1 MTSMNEDKRQLPDH
15 ERDATR
21 LRYNRIAKFYDL
33 LEVFDERRFRPWRL
47 SLLARSAGRVLE
59 VGVGT
64 GKNFPFY
71 PAGVAVTGVD
81 VAEKMLAVARQR
93 AARMNLP
100 VNLILGDVQALPFRD
115 DTFDTAVSAFVFCS
129 VPDPIRGLCE
139 LRRVVRPEGRILLLE
154 HMQAR
159 RPEAGVLERIWGR
172 LAGGLLGPEI
182 RNKMDL
188 ARVRQAG
195 LEIESIEPRQDE
207 ENVQEIVARPNKVIV
222 QGAGMAA

>member
-1 MTSMNEDKRQLPDH
+1 MNGDTRQPPDR
-15 ERDATR
+15 ERNAAR
-21 LRYNRIAKFYDL
+21 LRYNRIARFYDL

-71 PAGVAVTGVD
+71 PSGVALTGID
-81 VAEKMLAVARQR
+81 VADKMIDVARER
-93 AARMNLP
+93 AARMNLA
-100 VNLILGDVQALPFRD
+100 VELIIGDVQALPFRD
-115 DTFDTAVSAFVFCS
+115 DMFDTAVSTFVFCS

-139 LRRVVRPEGRILLLE
+139 LRRVVKPEGRILLLE
-154 HMQAR
+154 HMQAG
-159 RPEAGVLERIWGR
+159 RPEAGFLEGLWGR

-182 RNKMDL
+182 RNRMDP

-195 LEIESIEPRQDE
+195 LEIESIEPRQGE
-207 ENVQEIVARPNKVIV
+207 EHVQEIVARPNKIIV

>member
-1 MTSMNEDKRQLPDH
+1 MIGDSQQPPDR
-15 ERDATR
+15 ERNATR
-21 LRYNRIAKFYDL
+21 LRYNRIAGFYDL

-71 PAGVAVTGVD
+71 PAGAAVTGVD
-81 VAEKMLAVARQR
+81 VAEKMLAAARQR
-93 AARMNLP
+93 AARMNRA
-100 VNLILGDVQALPFRD
+100 VELILGDVQALPFRD
-115 DTFDTAVSAFVFCS
+115 DTFDTAVSTFVFCS
-129 VPDPIRGLCE
+129 VPDPVRGLCE
-139 LRRVVRPEGRILLLE
+139 LRRVVKPEGRILLLE
-154 HMQAR
+154 HMHAGR
-159 RPEAGVLERIWGR
+159 SEAGVLEGIWGR

-207 ENVQEIVARPNKVIV
+207 ENVQEIVARPNKINMR
-222 QGAGMAA
+222 AAEMAA